1 MNDLNV
7 FIEQLRKEIQEND
20 NWMTLADVTNYTSLS
35 KSTIL
40 RRIQDGLIKVS
51 KVNGKLLFKRS
62 WIDNFLLGGDD
73 K

>member
-7 FIEQLRKEIQEND
+7 FIKKLKKDIQEKD
-20 NWMTLADVTNYTSLS
+20 NWMSLRDVTNYTTLS

-40 RRIQDGLIKVS
+40 RRIHDGLIKVS

-62 WIDNFLLGGDD
+62 WIDNFLLGDN